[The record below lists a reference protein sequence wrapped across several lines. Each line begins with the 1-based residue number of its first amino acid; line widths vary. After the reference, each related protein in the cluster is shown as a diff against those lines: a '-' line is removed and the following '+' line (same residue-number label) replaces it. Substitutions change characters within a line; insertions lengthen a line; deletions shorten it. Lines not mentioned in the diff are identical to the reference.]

1 MEDEEKALKFHLQS
15 IRSAKRNLTSNL
27 TALECRH
34 LSSDDEII
42 STDDVDSTYDT
53 ADDFDDN
60 EGYAMTFDHP
70 VLPPKQLEHL
80 TKRRAS
86 VPSSKRPPAK
96 YKAILDVKQSEQ
108 TTNLTDQCEQNRTL
122 MTCQSSCE
130 MTSSIVFPSSM
141 ESSYISLPGLPNV
154 EVDDEIMV

>member
-1 MEDEEKALKFHLQS
+1 
-15 IRSAKRNLTSNL
+15 
-27 TALECRH
+27 
-34 LSSDDEII
+34 
-42 STDDVDSTYDT
+42 
-53 ADDFDDN
+53 
-60 EGYAMTFDHP
+60 
-70 VLPPKQLEHL
+70 L

-96 YKAILDVKQSEQ
+96 YKAILDNVKQSEQ

>member
-1 MEDEEKALKFHLQS
+1 MCYKYTSFCFLVISDILLFHSVVL
-15 IRSAKRNLTSNL
+15 
-27 TALECRH
+27 H
-34 LSSDDEII
+34 LSSLLLAFILFLFALI
-42 STDDVDSTYDT
+42 S
-53 ADDFDDN
+53 
-60 EGYAMTFDHP
+60 
-70 VLPPKQLEHL
+70 VLTPKQLEHL

-96 YKAILDVKQSEQ
+96 YKAILDNVKQSEQ